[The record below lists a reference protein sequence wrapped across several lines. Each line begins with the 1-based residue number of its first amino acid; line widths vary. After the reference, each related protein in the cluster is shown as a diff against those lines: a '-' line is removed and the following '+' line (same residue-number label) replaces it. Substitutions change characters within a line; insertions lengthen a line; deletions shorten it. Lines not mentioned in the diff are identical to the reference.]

1 MRIHENNGKPNIN
14 IRFFFFSGVE
24 ARNYFE
30 FYMFAKWLKSAS
42 ENGLSD
48 MVLHVRIQ
56 EDITIYLSTR
66 D

>member
-1 MRIHENNGKPNIN
+1 MRIHENNGKLNIN
-14 IRFFFFSGVE
+14 ISFFFSGVD
-24 ARNYFE
+24 ARSYFE

-48 MVLHVRIQ
+48 MALHVRIQ
-56 EDITIYLSTR
+56 EDITIYLSTQ